1 MASRDIKYLSRDFNS
16 LKQNL
21 QNFSKNYFPNTY
33 SDFTDASPGSLFI
46 EMASYVGDVLSYY
59 IDTQLQENFLL
70 YSKEKENIL
79 ALAQSLGYRPRM
91 STAASVDLDVF
102 QLVPATG
109 SASNKTPDYRY
120 ALTIKE
126 GTEVTTNTSPS
137 ISFTTT
143 RDIDFK
149 SSSSLD
155 PTTVTVYSNL
165 DGDPS
170 YFLLKKTTSAL
181 SLGVRKTIDF
191 TFDDPEKFL
200 QVEISDENITEI
212 ESCIDND
219 GNTWYEV
226 PTLGQ
231 ETIFQTVS
239 NNEYNNPILAQY
251 SDSTPYLLKVIKTPR
266 RFVSRFIN
274 DNTLSI
280 EFGSGILDEDDQEI
294 IPNTNNVGLNL
305 PQGRNKLDLAFD
317 PSNFVNTKS
326 YGLAPS
332 NTTLTFTYYSGGG
345 VESNVSSN
353 TLNRINNLSF
363 IEPDTTLDSNIRS
376 LILNSV
382 SFNNPF
388 PARGGKDGD
397 TLEEIRINAL
407 SSFSTQLR
415 TVTKEDYIIRALN
428 LPSKY
433 GAISKVYITKDEIS
447 NKTSIDVNPFSL
459 NMYVLGYDNNKK
471 LSLLNRATKENL
483 ENYLSQFRMLTDS
496 INIRDAFVI
505 NIGVKFDI
513 VVLPNF
519 NSQEVLSNCIT
530 VLQNYFDVDKWQVNQ
545 PIIINDISYNLTS
558 VKGVQNVQSIQIEN
572 KYGEINGYSR
582 FVYDIPSATLNN
594 IIYPPLD
601 PSIFEI
607 KNPNTD
613 ISGRIIRV

>member
-1 MASRDIKYLSRDFNS
+1 MSSRDIKYLSRDFNS

-33 SDFTDASPGSLFI
+33 SDFTDASPGSMFI
-46 EMASYVGDVLSYY
+46 EMAAYVGDVLSYY

-79 ALAQSLGYRPRM
+79 ALAQSLGYRPKM

-102 QLVPATG
+102 LIIPATG
-109 SASNKTPDYRY
+109 PVGNKTPDYSY

-126 GTEVTTNTSPS
+126 GTGVTTNTSPN
-137 ISFTTT
+137 ISFTIT
-143 RDIDFK
+143 RDVDFK
-149 SSSSLD
+149 LSSSLD
-155 PTTVTVYSNL
+155 PTTATVYSNL
-165 DGDPS
+165 NGDPN

-181 SLGVRKTIDF
+181 SLGVKKTIDF
-191 TFDDPEKFL
+191 TFGNPEKFS
-200 QVEISDENITEI
+200 QVEISDVNITEI

-219 GNTWYEV
+219 GNIWYEV

-239 NNEYNNPILAQY
+239 NNEYNNPILSQY

-280 EFGSGILDEDDQEI
+280 EFGSGILDENDQEI
-294 IPNTNNVGLNL
+294 IPNTTNVGLNL
-305 PQGRNKLDLAFD
+305 PQGKNKLDLAFD

-345 VESNVSSN
+345 VESNVPSN

-363 IEPDTTLDSNIRS
+363 VEPDVTLDSNNRS
-376 LILNSV
+376 LVLNSI
-382 SFNNPF
+382 SFSNPL

-428 LPSKY
+428 MPSKY
-433 GAISKVYITKDEIS
+433 GAMSKVYITKDEIA
-447 NKTSIDVNPFSL
+447 NRAPVNINPFSL
-459 NMYVLGYDNNKK
+459 NMYVLGYNNNKK

-530 VLQNYFDVDKWQVNQ
+530 ILQNYFDVDKWQINQ
-545 PIIINDISYNLTS
+545 PIIINDILYNITS

-572 KYGEINGYSR
+572 KYGETNGYSR
-582 FVYDIPSATLNN
+582 FIYDIPSATLNN